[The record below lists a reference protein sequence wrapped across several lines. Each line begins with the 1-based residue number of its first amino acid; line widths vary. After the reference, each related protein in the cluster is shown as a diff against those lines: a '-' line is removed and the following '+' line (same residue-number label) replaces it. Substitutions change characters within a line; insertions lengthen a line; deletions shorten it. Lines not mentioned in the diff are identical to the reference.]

1 MSGLGRLLR
10 KYREEKG
17 DTLRK
22 VAAYLDIDSAIL
34 SKIERGHRK
43 ATRLQVEKLAD
54 YYDADLKELLVAW
67 LSDKIIYETRGEAY
81 VEEALKS
88 AEAQVGYLRT
98 SMLTI
103 SDIREAVARE
113 MKKYPAISRAWLF
126 GSYARIES
134 SPESDIDI
142 MIDVP
147 GRKDFSM
154 FDLFQIQHDLENA
167 LGKKADVVI
176 RGGIKNYAGKT
187 AEKHMKLIYNAGEKK

>member
-54 YYDADLKELLVAW
+54 YYSVDLKELIVAW
-67 LSDKIIYETRGEAY
+67 LGDKVIDELRGESYAKEAMK
-81 VEEALKS
+81 VAEEQISYLQAS
-88 AEAQVGYLRT
+88 AVDIA
-98 SMLTI
+98 
-103 SDIREAVARE
+103 DIRKAVSRE
-113 MKKYPAISRAWLF
+113 MKKYPAISKAWLF
-126 GSYARIES
+126 GSYAREENTF
-134 SPESDIDI
+134 ESDIDL

-147 GRKDFSM
+147 GKKDFSL
-154 FDLFQIQHDLENA
+154 FDMFQIQHDLEND
-167 LGKKADVVI
+167 LRKKVDVA
-176 RGGIKNYAGKT
+176 IKGSVRFNAK
-187 AEKHMKLIYNAGEKK
+187 EQSERDMILIYIKIDK